1 MKKRLELYI
10 KDLYFDLNK
19 EEEKYLRLME
29 LIDNTEL
36 AFSKID
42 KDYYLKELANVAGRK
57 DVLRDTI
64 ECLEDIFKE
73 EK

>member
-1 MKKRLELYI
+1 MKKRLECYI

-19 EEEKYLRLME
+19 EEDKYLRLIE
-29 LIDNTEL
+29 LIDNTDSE
-36 AFSKID
+36 ID
-42 KDYYLKELANVAGRK
+42 KDYYLKELANVSGRK
-57 DVLRDTI
+57 DVLRNTI

>member
-1 MKKRLELYI
+1 MKKRLEYYI

-19 EEEKYLRLME
+19 EEDKYLRLIE
-29 LIDNTEL
+29 LIDNTDYEV
-36 AFSKID
+36 D
-42 KDYYLKELANVAGRK
+42 KDYYLKELANVSGRK
-57 DVLRDTI
+57 DVLRNTI

>member
-1 MKKRLELYI
+1 MKKRLEYYI

-19 EEEKYLRLME
+19 EEDKYLRLME
-29 LIDNTEL
+29 LIDNTD
-36 AFSKID
+36 SKVD

-57 DVLRDTI
+57 DVLRNTI

>member
-1 MKKRLELYI
+1 MKKRLEYYI

-19 EEEKYLRLME
+19 EEDKYLRLME
-29 LIDNTEL
+29 LIDNTD
-36 AFSKID
+36 SKVD
-42 KDYYLKELANVAGRK
+42 KDYYLKELANVSGRK
-57 DVLRDTI
+57 DVLRNTI

>member
-1 MKKRLELYI
+1 MKKRLEYYI

-19 EEEKYLRLME
+19 EEDKYLRLIE
-29 LIDNTEL
+29 LIDNTDSE
-36 AFSKID
+36 ID
-42 KDYYLKELANVAGRK
+42 KDYYLKELANVSGRK
-57 DVLRDTI
+57 DVLRNTI

>member
-1 MKKRLELYI
+1 MKKRLENYI

-19 EEEKYLRLME
+19 EEDKYLRLIE
-29 LIDNTEL
+29 LIDNTDSE
-36 AFSKID
+36 ID
-42 KDYYLKELANVAGRK
+42 KDYYLKELANVSGRK
-57 DVLRDTI
+57 DVLRNTI

>member
-1 MKKRLELYI
+1 
-10 KDLYFDLNK
+10 
-19 EEEKYLRLME
+19 ME
-29 LIDNTEL
+29 LIDNTD
-36 AFSKID
+36 SKLE
-42 KDYYLKELANVAGRK
+42 KDYYLKELANVSGRK

>member
-1 MKKRLELYI
+1 MKKRLEYYI

-19 EEEKYLRLME
+19 EEDKYLRLME
-29 LIDNTEL
+29 LIDNTD
-36 AFSKID
+36 SKVD

-57 DVLRDTI
+57 DVLRNTI
-64 ECLEDIFKE
+64 ECLEDIYKE